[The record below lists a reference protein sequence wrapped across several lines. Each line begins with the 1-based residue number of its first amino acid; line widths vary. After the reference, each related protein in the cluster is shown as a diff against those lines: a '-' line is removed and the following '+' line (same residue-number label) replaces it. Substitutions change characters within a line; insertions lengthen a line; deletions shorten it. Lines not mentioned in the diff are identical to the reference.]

1 LITNNVEIHDME
13 PQMGSVGPEAIEG
26 SGSALTSEN
35 VTFDEAVSGHM
46 YDTNAYVDPTRK
58 LQDSDDADLGDFF
71 KRPIKI
77 REFGW
82 GTGLSIGTSFNP
94 WDDFFSNKRVINRIN
109 NFELLRCNL
118 HLKFVLNGNHF
129 MYGRAIASY
138 LPYHIADTLTTNRTI
153 ISQDVIGESQR
164 PHVYLDPCTSQGG
177 ELLLPFFWHRN
188 YMSITRTDWSEMG
201 EITLRSINDLKHA
214 NGASDSVSISV
225 FAWAEDVEVS
235 VLTSL
240 NSTDLIAQMGTK
252 ETTEANKEG
261 VISKPATT
269 VAKVAS
275 TLRTIPPIAPFA
287 MATEIAAT
295 AVSDIAKAFGYS
307 RPPVTRAS
315 MPVQTQCVGQFA
327 TTNTPDNVT
336 KLTYDDLQELTVDPR
351 ISGLDNDCDNL
362 AIKSIAGRESY
373 LTTFGWATSTSAE
386 SLLWNVRVQPSLWD
400 EVAVSGK
407 TEYHLTPVAVAS
419 MPFAHWTGSLK
430 FRFQIVCS
438 GFHKGRLKFVY
449 DPNYIES
456 NEYNINY
463 MKIVDISETKDVT
476 MQVGNGQNLS
486 LVSKLTPAIDS
497 VTQCFSTTPY
507 ASVDTGNGTLAV
519 YVVNE
524 LTVPNSTINNDIQIN
539 VFVSAADDFEVFIPI
554 DHFQNFVFRP
564 QSGTLSD
571 TRSTANNGITA
582 SEIHMLGPTMT
593 VSDKLSAVYCGET
606 VSSMRNF
613 LKRYNLSRRLGN
625 SPGTTGKFHQY
636 TMANFPMYRG
646 RATAAVDTTDSLIAY
661 NYVNTVHL
669 HWITTCF
676 SGWRGSIRW
685 KTVAANTKYDYD
697 FGKIEAQR
705 FSDVSSYTEDS
716 TNTFALTPGSY
727 PASTAVTAENIS
739 TSRGKDGIPCSGVEG
754 MVITN
759 GSYKQNLEFE
769 VPFYSRDRFA
779 PGKTDQWT
787 INFIYGGFY
796 LGAEQYANSTG
807 VLDLYCAAGEDYQA
821 YFWTGMPRLF
831 YEQTPPIPYE
841 GA

>member
-1 LITNNVEIHDME
+1 
-13 PQMGSVGPEAIEG
+13 MGSVGPEAGEG

-35 VTFDEAVSGHM
+35 IAFDEAVSGHM
-46 YDTNAYVDPTRK
+46 YDTNAYADPTRK

-82 GTGLSIGTSFNP
+82 GTGLSIAQSFNP

-138 LPYHIADTLTTNRTI
+138 LPFQFADTLTTNRAL

-177 ELLLPFFWHRN
+177 ELLLPFFYNKN
-188 YMSITRTDWSEMG
+188 YLSISGSDWGIMG

-235 VLTSL
+235 VLTSV
-240 NSTDLIAQMGTK
+240 NSSDLVAQMGTK

-261 VISKPATT
+261 MISKPATT
-269 VAKVAS
+269 VARIAS

-287 MATEIAAT
+287 MATDIAAT
-295 AVSDIAKAFGYS
+295 AVADIAKAFGYS
-307 RPPVTRAS
+307 RPPVTRAL

-362 AIKSIAGRESY
+362 AVKSIAGRESY
-373 LTTFGWATSTSAE
+373 LTTFGWPTATSAE

-400 EVAVSGK
+400 EVSVAGS
-407 TEYHLTPVAVAS
+407 TEYHLTPLAVVS
-419 MPFAHWTGSLK
+419 MPFAYWTGSLK

-449 DPNYIES
+449 DPNYLQS
-456 NEYNINY
+456 NEYNVNY

-476 MQVGNGQNLS
+476 MQIGNGQEVS

-497 VTQCFSTTPY
+497 VTQCFSSTPY
-507 ASVDTGNGTLAV
+507 TSTDAGNGILSV

-539 VFVSAADDFEVFIPI
+539 VFVSAADDFEVFIPT
-554 DHFQNFVFRP
+554 DHFQNFVFKP

-571 TRSTANNGITA
+571 PRSTANNGITA
-582 SEIHMLGPTMT
+582 SEIHMLGPTIT
-593 VSDKLSAVYCGET
+593 VSDKLSSVYCGET
-606 VSSMRNF
+606 ISSMRNF
-613 LKRYNLSRRLGN
+613 IKRYNLSRRLGIAAV
-625 SPGTTGKFHQY
+625 GAGKFHQY
-636 TMANFPMYRG
+636 TLANYPMFRG
-646 RATAAVDTTDSLIAY
+646 HVTSAVDSTISFAPY
-661 NYVNTVHL
+661 NFANTVHL
-669 HWITTCF
+669 HWITSCF

-685 KTVAANTKYDYD
+685 KTVAANTTYDYD
-697 FGKIEAQR
+697 FGKLEAQR
-705 FSDVSSYTEDS
+705 FSDRSSYTSRTSTVFTLDS
-716 TNTFALTPGSY
+716 PSY
-727 PASTAVTAENIS
+727 NASTAITKENIS
-739 TSRGKDGIPCSGVEG
+739 FIRGQDGIPCSGVEG
-754 MVITN
+754 MVVTN
-759 GSYKQNLEFE
+759 GSYKQNLELE
-769 VPFYSRDRFA
+769 VPFYSRDRFV

-787 INFIYGGFY
+787 LKFDYGGFY
-796 LGAEQYANSTG
+796 LGAEQYSGSNG
-807 VLDLYCAAGEDYQA
+807 VLDLYCAAGEDFQV

-831 YEQTPPIPYE
+831 YEQAPPLPE
-841 GA
+841 EA